1 MGTVDVQVALPPELC
16 VHWWRIGYPNG
27 PTTIGKC
34 EKCGREKV
42 YQTPYMS
49 GYNKQ
54 PLNEP
59 STTAAGRKLKRDWGD
74 PLEWKEPEWHG

>member
-1 MGTVDVQVALPPELC
+1 MGLLALPPELC
-16 VHWWRIGYPNG
+16 VHWWRITRPNG
-27 PTTIGKC
+27 PISIGKC
-34 EKCGREKV
+34 KKCGREKV

-49 GYNKQ
+49 GYNSK

-59 STTAAGRKLKRDWGD
+59 TSTPVGRKLKRDWDD